1 MRCSAPRSGP
11 PIIGCLSK
19 VGPTHCASSI
29 QANASTPSGIISA
42 MPMDAMRGCASI
54 TCFLILRLHRACGL
68 PASIDTCAVGKRRAI
83 THRHGLS
90 LPTNDDSTNDSF
102 APDPDRFFALA
113 AIGYESFLA
122 YRCVNRFWCIWGF
135 WAGAGS
141 LADRRPT
148 GREAQMPYF
157 KPFPVTDESDR
168 RASAADHGLLS
179 ADAPEPYSDQVD
191 SFSQALLWFK
201 RQTVRDPPPPGMFVS
216 YDIRVAREQL

>member
-1 MRCSAPRSGP
+1 
-11 PIIGCLSK
+11 
-19 VGPTHCASSI
+19 
-29 QANASTPSGIISA
+29 
-42 MPMDAMRGCASI
+42 
-54 TCFLILRLHRACGL
+54 
-68 PASIDTCAVGKRRAI
+68 
-83 THRHGLS
+83 LS
-90 LPTNDDSTNDSF
+90 LPTNDDFTNDSF

-157 KPFPVTDESDR
+157 KPFPVTDESDW

-179 ADAPEPYSDQVD
+179 ADAPEPN
-191 SFSQALLWFK
+191 F
-201 RQTVRDPPPPGMFVS
+201 G
-216 YDIRVAREQL
+216 IRPARHQQ

>member
-1 MRCSAPRSGP
+1 MSHDRAGLRTVHYMHWRNALSTTGRTCERRDLTRAGGTGFVLNANPCCDAVRGSDDSPRKTSLVDARIDAANPGY
-11 PIIGCLSK
+11 CLS
-19 VGPTHCASSI
+19 
-29 QANASTPSGIISA
+29 SA
-42 MPMDAMRGCASI
+42 ASI

-148 GREAQMPYF
+148 GREA
-157 KPFPVTDESDR
+157 
-168 RASAADHGLLS
+168 
-179 ADAPEPYSDQVD
+179 
-191 SFSQALLWFK
+191 
-201 RQTVRDPPPPGMFVS
+201 
-216 YDIRVAREQL
+216 

>member
-1 MRCSAPRSGP
+1 
-11 PIIGCLSK
+11 
-19 VGPTHCASSI
+19 
-29 QANASTPSGIISA
+29 
-42 MPMDAMRGCASI
+42 
-54 TCFLILRLHRACGL
+54 
-68 PASIDTCAVGKRRAI
+68 
-83 THRHGLS
+83 

-191 SFSQALLWFK
+191 SFSQALMWFK